1 MYDLRSET
9 SAETPPKVTTQGDGV
24 RVYHTPALVAEV
36 VSALKVSSTS
46 RVLDCTVG
54 EGGHAE
60 AILEAGAPGCR
71 VLGLDLDPQAI
82 ETATERLK
90 HFENRMI
97 LVNAGYQDATEL
109 AERHGFLPLHG
120 VLMDLGLSSLHLE
133 QAERG
138 FSFQREGPLDMR
150 FSPESDLTAEDVVNR
165 YSEAE
170 LARIIAEYGQEPR
183 ARRVA
188 GAIVK
193 GRPVRTTLELARL
206 VESAVGR
213 GRRRIHPATRTFQ
226 ALRIEVNQ
234 ELRGL
239 ENSIDRAIDLLDFG
253 QRICII
259 SYHSLE
265 AKLVKDALKR
275 AASDCICPPGTP
287 ECRCRHRAT
296 VRLITKKPIAP
307 SDEEVRINPRT
318 RSAHLRVAE
327 HIEAEGAALAY
338 R

>member
-1 MYDLRSET
+1 MDDLWSET
-9 SAETPPKVTTQGDGV
+9 SAETVSKVTTQGSGV
-24 RVYHTPALVAEV
+24 RVYHTPALVTEAIAALR
-36 VSALKVSSTS
+36 VSPTG
-46 RVLDCTVG
+46 RYLDCTVG

-60 AILEAGAPGCR
+60 AILEAGEPGCR

-82 ETATERLK
+82 ETAAKRLQ
-90 HFENRMI
+90 HFDNRTV
-97 LVNAGYQDATEL
+97 LVNAGYQDAPAL

-133 QAERG
+133 RAERG

-150 FSPESDLTAEDVVNR
+150 FSPEAEPTAEDVVNR

-170 LARIIAEYGQEPR
+170 LARVIAEYGQEPR

-188 GAIVK
+188 GAIVR
-193 GRPVRTTLELARL
+193 GRPVRTTLDLARL
-206 VESAVGR
+206 IEAAVGR
-213 GRRRIHPATRTFQ
+213 GRKRIHPATRTFQ

-239 ENSIDRAIDLLDFG
+239 QESIDQVIQLLG
-253 QRICII
+253 PGGRVCVI

-265 AKLVKDALKR
+265 ARLVKDALRR
-275 AASDCICPPGTP
+275 AASDCVCPPGTP
-287 ECRCRHRAT
+287 ECRCEHRAT
-296 VRLITKKPIAP
+296 VRLITKKPITP
-307 SDEEVRINPRT
+307 SSEEVRRNPRS

>member
-1 MYDLRSET
+1 M
-9 SAETPPKVTTQGDGV
+9 
-24 RVYHTPALVAEV
+24 
-36 VSALKVSSTS
+36 
-46 RVLDCTVG
+46 
-54 EGGHAE
+54 
-60 AILEAGAPGCR
+60 
-71 VLGLDLDPQAI
+71 DPQAI

-213 GRRRIHPATRTFQ
+213 GRRRIHPATKTFQ

-287 ECRCRHRAT
+287 ECRCQHRAT